1 MDSLEEYLEDLNAPK
16 KGKIIHKKKNPP
28 NSISIVEVN
37 QQPASIAEVNQQ
49 PLSITTEPLLFQQER
64 QSFNPFTT
72 LSLSQPM
79 NSYNGN
85 PFSPTHITYDTNP
98 FRAMRQGYQNPF
110 SPK

>member
-1 MDSLEEYLEDLNAPK
+1 VDSLEEYLEDLNAPK
-16 KGKIIHKKKNPP
+16 K
-28 NSISIVEVN
+28 VEVN

-85 PFSPTHITYDTNP
+85 PFSPTSCARR
-98 FRAMRQGYQNPF
+98 RARIGLWPCAP
-110 SPK
+110 SGW